1 MVSYPSLRES
11 PSLTVGFLPFRYVRA
26 CVKVYLSMR
35 QRTGKSKA
43 RQLNEDTTVQESR
56 TIDPQKARDRTMER
70 AVKLLA
76 AKPRS
81 VEELRERLLEKKYAS
96 EAIVETVLEKLKE
109 YDFLNDER
117 FAFGYASSKVRQQP
131 VGRRRLQ
138 RALELKKVDREI
150 SNEAISLVFEQTPEE
165 ELIDRAL
172 SKRFRLR
179 GRPKTR
185 AQTKSLL
192 DHLLRQG
199 FSYELVMQKVRA
211 ASAAD
216 IDED

>member
-1 MVSYPSLRES
+1 V
-11 PSLTVGFLPFRYVRA
+11 
-26 CVKVYLSMR
+26 
-35 QRTGKSKA
+35 
-43 RQLNEDTTVQESR
+43 QLNEDHSVTEPRV
-56 TIDPQKARDRTMER
+56 IDRQKAQDRTMQR

-76 AKPRS
+76 AKSRS
-81 VEELRERLLEKKYAS
+81 VEELRERLLEKRYTN
-96 EAIVETVLEKLKE
+96 EEIVTAVLEKLKE

-117 FAFGYASSKVRQQP
+117 FAVGYASFKVRQQP
-131 VGRRRLQ
+131 LGRRRLQ

-150 SNEAISLVFEQTPEE
+150 AEQAINQVLEQTPEV

-172 SKRFRLR
+172 SKRLRLR

-199 FSYELVMQKVRA
+199 FSYELVMQKVRT
-211 ASAAD
+211 ASTIA
-216 IDED
+216 IDEDEA

>member
-1 MVSYPSLRES
+1 
-11 PSLTVGFLPFRYVRA
+11 
-26 CVKVYLSMR
+26 MR
-35 QRTGKSKA
+35 QSKWKPSV
-43 RQLNEDTTVQESR
+43 RQLTEDETVQEPR
-56 TIDPQKARDRTMER
+56 AIDPQKARDRTMQR

-96 EAIVETVLEKLKE
+96 EEIVEAVLEKLKE

-117 FAFGYASSKVRQQP
+117 FAIGYTSFKVRQQP

-138 RALELKKVDREI
+138 RALELKKVDRKVAD
-150 SNEAISLVFEQTPEE
+150 EAINLVFEQTPES

-172 SKRFRLR
+172 SKRLRLR
-179 GRPKTR
+179 GRPATR

-211 ASAAD
+211 ASAGD
-216 IDED
+216 IDEEEVS

>member
-1 MVSYPSLRES
+1 
-11 PSLTVGFLPFRYVRA
+11 
-26 CVKVYLSMR
+26 MR
-35 QRTGKSKA
+35 QRWKPKV
-43 RQLNEDTTVQESR
+43 RQLNEEAIAQEPCPV
-56 TIDPQKARDRTMER
+56 DPQKARDRTMQR

-76 AKPRS
+76 AKARS

-96 EAIVETVLEKLKE
+96 KEIVDDVVEKLKG

-117 FAFGYASSKVRQQP
+117 FAVGYVSFKVRQQTLGP
-131 VGRRRLQ
+131 RRLL
-138 RALELKKVDREI
+138 RALELKKIDRELADD
-150 SNEAISLVFEQTPEE
+150 AIKHVFEETPEI

-172 SKRFRLR
+172 AKRIRLR

-199 FSYELVMQKVRA
+199 FTYELVMQKVREI
-211 ASAAD
+211 SAAK
-216 IDED
+216 IDDDEAS